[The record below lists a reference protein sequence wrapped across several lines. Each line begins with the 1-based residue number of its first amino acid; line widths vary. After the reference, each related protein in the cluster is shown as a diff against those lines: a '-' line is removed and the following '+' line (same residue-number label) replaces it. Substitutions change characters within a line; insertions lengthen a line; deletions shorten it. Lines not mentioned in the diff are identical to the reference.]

1 MKSVRSDALREIPI
15 FLQIGSIC
23 FPNTSSTLMLDVI
36 LAKDKSGVLTCSFSA
51 APIDG

>member
-23 FPNTSSTLMLDVI
+23 FLNTSSDLFNVI
-36 LAKDKSGVLTCSFSA
+36 LAKDKSGVLACSFSA